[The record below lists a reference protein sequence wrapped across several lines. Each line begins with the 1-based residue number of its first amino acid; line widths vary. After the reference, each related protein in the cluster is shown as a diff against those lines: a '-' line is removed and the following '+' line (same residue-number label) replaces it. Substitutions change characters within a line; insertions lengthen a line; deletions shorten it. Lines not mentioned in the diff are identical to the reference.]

1 MESDLQLEIGPFSE
15 RVGVSPDL
23 LRVWERRYGLLEPQR
38 TPNGR
43 RLYGHLD
50 EQRVKAMNRALARG
64 LRAREA
70 AHAALAGSPHPE
82 ADERTATELDE
93 VTQRLRRAL
102 DALDDSSAQEQLDQL
117 FAGYS
122 VDSALSHVI
131 LPYLHELGERWA
143 SDEIGVGHEHFAAN
157 LIQGRLMGLAH
168 LWDSGTGAR
177 ALLACAPGEQHTL
190 GLLCFGLSLRSRGW
204 RITYLGADTPIPAVA
219 QVAASLDP
227 ACIVLSSVS
236 ASVFEQVRKPLAR
249 LAKRYRVALGGAGA
263 RPKLA
268 RKLGATA
275 LEGDPV
281 SEAARL
287 S

>member
-1 MESDLQLEIGPFSE
+1 MESDLLVEIGPFSE

-23 LRVWERRYGLLEPQR
+23 LRVWERRYGLLAPRR

-50 EQRVKAMNRALARG
+50 EQRVKAMNRGLARG

-70 AHAALAGSPHPE
+70 ARAALAGSPQSE
-82 ADERTATELDE
+82 ADVRITTELDD

-102 DALDDSSAQEQLDQL
+102 DALDDSGAQEQLDHL

-122 VDSALSHVI
+122 VDSVLSNVI

-143 SDEIGVGHEHFAAN
+143 CDEIGVGHEHFAAN
-157 LIQGRLMGLAH
+157 LIQGRLLRLAH
-168 LWDSGTGAR
+168 PWDGGTGAR
-177 ALLACAPGEQHTL
+177 ALLACPPGEQHTL

-236 ASVFEQVRKPLAR
+236 ASVFEQARKPLAR
-249 LAKRYRVALGGAGA
+249 LAKRYPLVLGGAGA